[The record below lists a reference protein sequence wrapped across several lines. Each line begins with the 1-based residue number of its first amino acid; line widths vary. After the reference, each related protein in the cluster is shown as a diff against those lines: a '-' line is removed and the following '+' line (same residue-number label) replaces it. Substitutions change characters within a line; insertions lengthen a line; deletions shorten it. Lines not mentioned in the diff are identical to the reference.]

1 MSATTRRHRILGP
14 LVGMVILGLTAGV
27 AAASGASHASARI
40 VAVDPGDATKL
51 VTIGWA
57 KFTEDATDLLH
68 VNVKVSG
75 LTPGLH
81 GIHIHAAGVCDG
93 PAFTSALTHHNPG
106 NALHGLNPDR
116 PGAHAGDL
124 PNLIV
129 NVAGQGHLN
138 VKTDRARLSIGQLAV
153 LDGNGSAIIIHRDL
167 DDQNATSTTGNS
179 GPRVACGVIV
189 AD

>member
-40 VAVDPGDATKL
+40 VNGSNEA
-51 VTIGWA
+51 IGWA
-57 KFTEDATDLLH
+57 RFTVDATGRIH

-81 GIHIHAAGVCDG
+81 GIHIHNAALCEG
-93 PAFTSALTHHNPG
+93 PSFTTAGTHHNPLG
-106 NALHGLNPDR
+106 ALHGLDDPA
-116 PGAHAGDL
+116 GAHAGDL
-124 PNLIV
+124 PNLVV

-138 VKTDRARLSIGQLAV
+138 AVSDRATLSAGAISV
-153 LDGNGSAIIIHRDL
+153 FDTNGSSIVIHAL
-167 DDQNATSTTGNS
+167 EDDQEAGTPTGNS
-179 GPRVACGVIV
+179 GPRIACGIIV